1 MPATTRKPEF
11 ALVTGCGRGGIGE
24 ALVKEYARRGLHPIA
39 TVLPHENSDHLSE
52 AGITFFPLDV
62 TVEKSVLDLHVEVQ
76 KLTGGHLDILVNC
89 AGIAYTMTA
98 IDTDVE
104 AVKRMFDINVF
115 GPMRMVHHFHPMLI
129 AAKGA
134 IVNIGSI
141 GGIIPFLYGSSYNAS
156 KAALAHWGNT
166 LRLEMKPFDVKVITV
181 ISGEVST
188 NILKSDANRTL
199 PEGSFYTPIAQN
211 FEQHVNRTPGK
222 SFHVQENGH
231 HIDGATDRF
240 KYATNVVSMSLRP
253 APPAWFWYG
262 SFTVLTRFL
271 DTFGWRTVWDSILWN
286 MFGLEK
292 LKVAHQSP
300 TKKVV

>member
-1 MPATTRKPEF
+1 MVVMTGETRF

-24 ALVKEYARRGLHPIA
+24 ALVKEYARRGVHPIA
-39 TVLPHENSDHLSE
+39 TVLPHENSDHLTE
-52 AGITFFPLDV
+52 AGIAFFPLDV
-62 TVEKSVLDLHVEVQ
+62 TVEKSVLELKASVQ
-76 KLTGGHLDILVNC
+76 KLTGGRLDILVNC

-115 GPMRMVHHFHPMLI
+115 GPMRMVKHFHPMII

-141 GGIIPFLYGSSYNAS
+141 GGIIPFLYGCSPSP
-156 KAALAHWGNT
+156 LGNT
-166 LRLEMKPFDVKVITV
+166 LRVEMKPFDVKVITV

-188 NILKSDANRTL
+188 NILKSDAHRTL
-199 PEGSFYTPIAQN
+199 PEGSFYTPIAKN

-222 SFHVQENGH
+222 CSSAHYL
-231 HIDGATDRF
+231 DGATDRF
-240 KYATNVVSMSLRP
+240 QYASNVVNMSLRS

-262 SFTVLTRFL
+262 SFTVMTRFL
-271 DTFGWRTVWDSILWN
+271 DTFGWRTVWDTIMWN
-286 MFGLEK
+286 MFGLQK
-292 LKVAHQSP
+292 LKVAHQGQV
-300 TKKVV
+300 KRGI